1 MLPDNLSNITLE
13 IIVCGSLIILQ
24 KSRWSLIC
32 MLYCVSGTGSP
43 MVVNNRG
50 DQGETAYTKL
60 LVAMHGM

>member
-13 IIVCGSLIILQ
+13 IIVCGSLMILQ

-50 DQGETAYTKL
+50 DCL
-60 LVAMHGM
+60 H